1 MRAMTASEV
10 LEPGSRDIMIDGVR
24 QRYHVAGKGPV
35 CVIHSGGPGIA
46 WQYLRMPAL
55 EAKLT
60 TVYVEPIGTGQ
71 SGRLPVHPHGYTLDR
86 YARFLHGIVADLDVP
101 KLYLLGH
108 SHGGFVAQRYALT
121 YPERLA
127 GMVLYDS
134 APSAGPEL
142 FAEATRNI
150 EAFAR
155 RNEGRPEA
163 AMILKTWAS
172 IGGIA
177 DDAGYTAVMRQ
188 LLPAYFA
195 DYWGRESEFAS
206 LCANVQGYHV
216 VSGSAPFDNRDD
228 LASIT
233 TPTLVIA
240 GRHDFIC
247 GPRWAQDLFE
257 GIPGSELRLLDHSGH
272 MGHLEEPEILA
283 ETVTDFVQRTA
294 STAARTNKTS

>member
-1 MRAMTASEV
+1 MTASEA
-10 LEPGSRDIMIDGVR
+10 LDSGSRDIIIDGVK
-24 QRYHVAGKGPV
+24 QRFHVAGAGPV

-46 WQYLRMPAL
+46 WDYLRMPAL

-86 YARFLHGIVADLDVP
+86 YARFLHGIVAHLDVP
-101 KLYLLGH
+101 KVYLLGH
-108 SHGGFVAQRYALT
+108 SHGGVIAQRYALNH
-121 YPERLA
+121 PDRLA
-127 GMVLYDS
+127 GMILYGS
-134 APSAGPEL
+134 APSAGPEV

-150 EAFAR
+150 ESFAR
-155 RNEGRPEA
+155 RHEGRPEA
-163 AMILKTWAS
+163 ADILKTWAS

-177 DDAGYTAVMRQ
+177 DDAGFTAVMRR

-195 DYWGRESEFAS
+195 DYWEREPEFAS
-206 LCANVQGYHV
+206 LRTSLEAFHV
-216 VSGSAPFDNRDD
+216 VSGPAPLDNRNN

-257 GIPGSELRLLDHSGH
+257 GIPGSTLRLLDRSGH
-272 MGHLEEPEILA
+272 MCHLEEPEIFA
-283 ETVTDFVQRTA
+283 EAVTNFIQQTA
-294 STAARTNKTS
+294 SKAAVHARIDKAP